1 MFSVLSDALTNAT
14 ATALSSTLSAHTTNP
29 TARRPRPQTPTSSP
43 QPQVTFGA
51 RNRRAVQHLDKIY
64 AYVFS
69 VWIPCP
75 NCGGHGKTRFN
86 VAGQTFANDFDHLVV
101 QMV

>member
-1 MFSVLSDALTNAT
+1 MK
-14 ATALSSTLSAHTTNP
+14 
-29 TARRPRPQTPTSSP
+29 
-43 QPQVTFGA
+43 
-51 RNRRAVQHLDKIY
+51 HLAKIY

-86 VAGQTFANDFDHLVV
+86 VAGQIFANDFDHLVV
-101 QMV
+101 QMVQMGQMAYVQMGSDGV